1 MERSAYRV
9 DGRGGIE
16 RTREPLAEMGPRDV
30 RLAVAA
36 VSLNFRDVPFVR
48 GGNGRPPAEGRVPCS
63 DAVGHVEAVG
73 SEVTR
78 VRVGDRVSPT
88 ILPRWLDGPLSS
100 AAFAAGFGSRDR
112 DGVLADRLIVEE
124 DALVHVPA
132 YLSDAEAATLP
143 CAALTAW
150 HTIVGLGA
158 AQAGDTVA
166 IETTG
171 GVAVFAIQFA
181 LAQGLR
187 PIVTSRSAEKLA
199 RATALGAAHTIDTT
213 RTPAWHD
220 EALAFTGGAGARL
233 VVDMGLSGGLARSS
247 AAAAFEGTVAIVG
260 VVDGWSTTLEIGP
273 VMNKNLRVRGVET
286 GSRTMFERMNELLA
300 GRALR
305 PVIDRS
311 VPFADADAAFA
322 RLRESP
328 FGKVVVSL
336 S

>member
-1 MERSAYRV
+1 MERWAYRV
-9 DGRGGIE
+9 DGRGGIA
-16 RTREPLAEMGPRDV
+16 RVREPVPELGPRDV
-30 RLAVAA
+30 RLAVSA
-36 VSLNFRDVPFVR
+36 VSLNFRDVPFVQ

-63 DAVGHVEAVG
+63 DAVGRVEAVG
-73 SEVTR
+73 AEVGR
-78 VRVGDRVSPT
+78 VRLGERVSPT
-88 ILPRWLDGPLSS
+88 ILPRWTDGPLSR
-100 AAFAAGFGSRDR
+100 AAFAAGFGSRER
-112 DGVLADRLIVEE
+112 DGVLAEHLVVEE
-124 DALVHVPA
+124 DALVRVPA
-132 YLSDAEAATLP
+132 YLSDEEAATLP

-150 HTIVGLGA
+150 HAVVGLGA
-158 AQAGDTVA
+158 ARPGDAVA

-171 GVAVFAIQFA
+171 GVAVFGLQFA

-199 RATALGAAHTIDTT
+199 RAAALGAAHTIDTA
-213 RTPAWHD
+213 RDPDWHED
-220 EALAFTGGAGARL
+220 LLAFTHGEGAPL
-233 VVDMGLSGGLARSS
+233 VVDMGLPGGLARSC

-260 VVDGWSTTLEIGP
+260 VVGGWSTTLEIGP

-286 GSRTMFERMNELLA
+286 GSRAMFERMNALLA
-300 GRALR
+300 ARELR

-311 VPFADADAAFA
+311 VPFGEAPAAFA